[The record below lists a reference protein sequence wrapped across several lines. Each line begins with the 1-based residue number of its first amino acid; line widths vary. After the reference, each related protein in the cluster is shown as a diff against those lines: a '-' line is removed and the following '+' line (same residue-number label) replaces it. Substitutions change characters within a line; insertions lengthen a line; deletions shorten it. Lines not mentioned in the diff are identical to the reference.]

1 MISIEYRV
9 HRIMSILRN
18 FVVLEGTDGSGTST
32 QMELLKRRFM
42 PGDGAPGGAS
52 PGPLPATNPI
62 RDLSLYATAEPSAG
76 ELGLLI
82 RRALRGEL
90 SLLPET
96 LARLFAADRGEHLY
110 RGGGIVRRA
119 SRGELVVCDRY
130 VPSSLVYQGL
140 ECGEELPRTL
150 NSPFPAPEL
159 IIFFDLD
166 PRIAAERIRDR
177 EGRDIYERLDFQLK
191 VRDRYLSLLPSLR
204 AQGSAIVQVDAS
216 RSREEVAEQLWAAL
230 NTLPILKNRR

>member
-1 MISIEYRV
+1 MG
-9 HRIMSILRN
+9 ILKN
-18 FVVLEGTDGSGTST
+18 FVVLEGPDGSGTST

-52 PGPLPATNPI
+52 PGPPAANPI
-62 RDLSLYATAEPSAG
+62 RDPALYATAEPSAG
-76 ELGLLI
+76 ELGRLI
-82 RRALRGEL
+82 RRALKGEL

-110 RGGGIVRRA
+110 GGGGIAGRA
-119 SRGELVVCDRY
+119 NRGELVVCDRY

-140 ECGEELPRTL
+140 ECGEELPRAL

-159 IIFFDLD
+159 ILFFDLD
-166 PRIAAERIRDR
+166 PHIAVERIRDR
-177 EGRDIYERLDFQLK
+177 RDRDIYERLDFQLK
-191 VRDRYLSLLPSLR
+191 VRDRYLSLLPGLR
-204 AQGSAIVQVDAS
+204 ARGSAVVRLDAS
-216 RSREEVAEQLWAAL
+216 GSQEEVAEQLWAAL

>member
-1 MISIEYRV
+1 MG
-9 HRIMSILRN
+9 ILGN
-18 FVVLEGTDGSGTST
+18 FVVLEGIDGSGTST
-32 QMELLKRRFM
+32 QIELLKGRFGSRNSEGGM
-42 PGDGAPGGAS
+42 PV
-52 PGPLPATNPI
+52 
-62 RDLSLYATAEPSAG
+62 LYATAEPGAG
-76 ELGLLI
+76 ELGRLI

-110 RGGGIVRRA
+110 GPGGLVERA
-119 SRGELVVCDRY
+119 GRGELVVCDRY

-159 IIFFDLD
+159 IVFFDLD

-177 EGRDIYERLDFQLK
+177 KEREIYEYLDFQIR
-191 VRDRYLSLLPSLR
+191 VRDRYLSLLPGFR
-204 AQGSAIVQVDAS
+204 AQGSTVVQIDAS
-216 RSREEVAEQLWAAL
+216 RNQAEVAGQLWAVL
-230 NTLPILKNRR
+230 ENMPILKG